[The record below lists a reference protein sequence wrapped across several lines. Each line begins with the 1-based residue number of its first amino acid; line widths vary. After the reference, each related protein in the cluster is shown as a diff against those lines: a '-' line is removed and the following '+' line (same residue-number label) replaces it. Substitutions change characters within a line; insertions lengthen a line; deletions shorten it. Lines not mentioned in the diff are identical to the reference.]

1 MLERIVKGVYESL
14 YLFSSSPNRL
24 FTATKALFSLL
35 NTVFQFV
42 LKSEAPDSLLWKPSN
57 VRELQ
62 VHRSLQLCM
71 AVQQVRI
78 EVRLPEG
85 HWAGDVTRSH
95 PSAVL
100 RIEEHM
106 PLQKGRGTARA
117 SCSEDI
123 TDTVSEHSGIEEVRS
138 FGKQSFVVDIIAGGG
153 GFLKPLLKVGV
164 IPHTPFEV
172 RDGWVEWTISCAR
185 EKVRD
190 LLSGFDNEEIPYQL
204 VSTRGITN
212 RLLTP
217 RQRYVFD
224 TAMKEG
230 FYDVPRRITLTEPAS
245 VLDVAKSTLSAQ
257 LHRIESTVHHAYAD
271 DIRRR
276 SP

>member
-1 MLERIVKGVYESL
+1 
-14 YLFSSSPNRL
+14 
-24 FTATKALFSLL
+24 
-35 NTVFQFV
+35 
-42 LKSEAPDSLLWKPSN
+42 
-57 VRELQ
+57 
-62 VHRSLQLCM
+62 M
-71 AVQQVRI
+71 AVQQIRI

-117 SCSEDI
+117 SCSEEI
-123 TDTVSEHSGIEEVRS
+123 VETVSSHSGIEDVRS

-164 IPHTPFEV
+164 IPQTPFEV

-190 LLSGFDNEEIPYQL
+190 LLSGFDHEGIPHRL
-204 VSTRGITN
+204 VSTRGLSN

-217 RQRYVFD
+217 RQRFVFD
-224 TAMKEG
+224 TAMQEG
-230 FYDVPRRITLTEPAS
+230 YYDVPRRISLTQLS
-245 VLDVAKSTLSAQ
+245 VVLDVAKSTLSAQ
-257 LHRIESTVHHAYAD
+257 LQRIESSIHHTFAD
-271 DIRRR
+271 EVRRR

>member
-1 MLERIVKGVYESL
+1 MAAQQI
-14 YLFSSSPNRL
+14 RL
-24 FTATKALFSLL
+24 
-35 NTVFQFV
+35 
-42 LKSEAPDSLLWKPSN
+42 
-57 VRELQ
+57 
-62 VHRSLQLCM
+62 
-71 AVQQVRI
+71 

-117 SCSEDI
+117 SCSEPI
-123 TDTVSEHSGIEEVRS
+123 NATVGHHPGVEEVRS

-164 IPHTPFEV
+164 IPQTPFEV
-172 RDGWVEWTISCAR
+172 RDGWVDWTISCAGS
-185 EKVRD
+185 KVRD
-190 LLSGFDNEEIPYQL
+190 LLNEFKAAEIPHRL
-204 VSTRGITN
+204 VSTRGVTE

-217 RQRYVFD
+217 RQRFVFD
-224 TAMKEG
+224 TATQSG
-230 FYDVPRRITLTEPAS
+230 FYDVPRRINLTQLAAQ
-245 VLDVAKSTLSAQ
+245 LNVAKSTLSAQ
-257 LHRIESTVHHAYAD
+257 LQRIESTVVHAFAD
-271 DIRRR
+271 EVRKR

>member
-1 MLERIVKGVYESL
+1 
-14 YLFSSSPNRL
+14 
-24 FTATKALFSLL
+24 
-35 NTVFQFV
+35 
-42 LKSEAPDSLLWKPSN
+42 
-57 VRELQ
+57 
-62 VHRSLQLCM
+62 M

-117 SCSEDI
+117 SCSEEI
-123 TDTVSEHSGIEEVRS
+123 VETVSLHPGIEEVRS

-164 IPHTPFEV
+164 IPQTPFEV

-185 EKVRD
+185 QKVRD
-190 LLSGFDNEEIPYQL
+190 LLSGFDKENIPHRL
-204 VSTRGITN
+204 VSTRGLSS

-217 RQRYVFD
+217 RQRFVFD
-224 TAMKEG
+224 TAMREG
-230 FYDVPRRITLTEPAS
+230 FYDVPRRITLTELAI

-257 LHRIESTVHHAYAD
+257 LQRIESTVHHTFAEEV
-271 DIRRR
+271 RRR

>member
-1 MLERIVKGVYESL
+1 
-14 YLFSSSPNRL
+14 
-24 FTATKALFSLL
+24 
-35 NTVFQFV
+35 
-42 LKSEAPDSLLWKPSN
+42 
-57 VRELQ
+57 
-62 VHRSLQLCM
+62 M

-123 TDTVSEHSGIEEVRS
+123 TETVSGHSGIEEVRS

-172 RDGWVEWTISCAR
+172 ATVGSNGPFPVLEKRFETSC
-185 EKVRD
+185 
-190 LLSGFDNEEIPYQL
+190 LG
-204 VSTRGITN
+204 
-212 RLLTP
+212 LTTK
-217 RQRYVFD
+217 RSHTSWFRH
-224 TAMKEG
+224 
-230 FYDVPRRITLTEPAS
+230 
-245 VLDVAKSTLSAQ
+245 VA
-257 LHRIESTVHHAYAD
+257 
-271 DIRRR
+271 
-276 SP
+276 

>member
-1 MLERIVKGVYESL
+1 
-14 YLFSSSPNRL
+14 
-24 FTATKALFSLL
+24 
-35 NTVFQFV
+35 
-42 LKSEAPDSLLWKPSN
+42 
-57 VRELQ
+57 
-62 VHRSLQLCM
+62 M

-117 SCSEDI
+117 SCSEEI
-123 TDTVSEHSGIEEVRS
+123 VETVSLHPGIEEVRS

-164 IPHTPFEV
+164 IPQTPFEV

-190 LLSGFDNEEIPYQL
+190 LLSSFDNEEIPHRL
-204 VSTRGITN
+204 VSTRGLSN

-217 RQRYVFD
+217 RQRFVFD
-224 TAMKEG
+224 TAMQEG
-230 FYDVPRRITLTEPAS
+230 YYDVPRRITLTQLAD
-245 VLDVAKSTLSAQ
+245 VLAVAKSTLSAQ
-257 LHRIESTVHHAYAD
+257 LQRIESSIHHTFAD
-271 DIRRR
+271 EVRRR

>member
-1 MLERIVKGVYESL
+1 MGQIQH
-14 YLFSSSPNRL
+14 LF
-24 FTATKALFSLL
+24 
-35 NTVFQFV
+35 
-42 LKSEAPDSLLWKPSN
+42 
-57 VRELQ
+57 
-62 VHRSLQLCM
+62 M

-123 TDTVSEHSGIEEVRS
+123 MATVESHSGIEELRI
-138 FGKQSFVVDIIAGGG
+138 FDKQSFAVDILAGGC
-153 GFLKPLLKVGV
+153 GFLKPWVKVGV

-172 RDGWVEWTISCAR
+172 RDGWVEWTISCSR

-190 LLSGFDNEEIPYQL
+190 LLSGFDNEGIPHQL
-204 VSTRGITN
+204 VSTRGVTS
-212 RLLTP
+212 RLLTT
-217 RQRYVFD
+217 RQRFVFD
-224 TAMKEG
+224 TAMQEG
-230 FYDVPRRITLTEPAS
+230 FYDVPRRITLTELAV
-245 VLDVAKSTLSAQ
+245 VLSVAKSTLSAQ
-257 LHRIESTVHHAYAD
+257 LQRIESTVHHAFAD
-271 DIRRR
+271 DIRKR

>member
-1 MLERIVKGVYESL
+1 
-14 YLFSSSPNRL
+14 
-24 FTATKALFSLL
+24 
-35 NTVFQFV
+35 
-42 LKSEAPDSLLWKPSN
+42 
-57 VRELQ
+57 
-62 VHRSLQLCM
+62 M

-117 SCSEDI
+117 SCSEEI
-123 TDTVSEHSGIEEVRS
+123 VETVSLHPGIEEVRS

-164 IPHTPFEV
+164 IPQTPFEV

-190 LLSGFDNEEIPYQL
+190 LLSSFDNEEIPHRL
-204 VSTRGITN
+204 VSTRGLSN

-217 RQRYVFD
+217 RQRFVFD
-224 TAMKEG
+224 TAMQEG
-230 FYDVPRRITLTEPAS
+230 YYDVPRRITLTQLAD

-257 LHRIESTVHHAYAD
+257 LQRIESSIHHTFAD
-271 DIRRR
+271 EVRRR

>member
-1 MLERIVKGVYESL
+1 
-14 YLFSSSPNRL
+14 
-24 FTATKALFSLL
+24 
-35 NTVFQFV
+35 
-42 LKSEAPDSLLWKPSN
+42 
-57 VRELQ
+57 
-62 VHRSLQLCM
+62 M

-117 SCSEDI
+117 SCSEEI
-123 TDTVSEHSGIEEVRS
+123 FETVSSHPGIEEVRS

-164 IPHTPFEV
+164 IPQTPFEV

-190 LLSGFDNEEIPYQL
+190 LLSGFDHEGIPHRL
-204 VSTRGITN
+204 VSTRGLSN

-217 RQRYVFD
+217 RQRFVFD
-224 TAMKEG
+224 TAMQEG
-230 FYDVPRRITLTEPAS
+230 YYDVPRRISLTQLS
-245 VLDVAKSTLSAQ
+245 VVLDVAKSTLSAQ
-257 LHRIESTVHHAYAD
+257 LQRIESAVHHTFAD
-271 DIRRR
+271 EVRRR